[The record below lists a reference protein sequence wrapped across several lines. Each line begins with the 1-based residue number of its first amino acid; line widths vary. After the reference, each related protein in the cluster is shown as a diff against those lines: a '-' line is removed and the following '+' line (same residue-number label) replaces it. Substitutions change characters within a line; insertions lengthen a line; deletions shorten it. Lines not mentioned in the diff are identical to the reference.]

1 MQYLKERYNV
11 AIERFKKAEKWWRS
25 EDATEE
31 RKEKFKPTYDEIV
44 TEITNI
50 LDLLEKNNIEITSED
65 IHNGFK
71 N

>member
-31 RKEKFKPTYDEIV
+31 RKKKFIR
-44 TEITNI
+44 
-50 LDLLEKNNIEITSED
+50 
-65 IHNGFK
+65 
-71 N
+71 